1 MNGSNQA
8 EIEQFVTDGG
18 RELVAADPTVFAD
31 TERHEIDIEEAEL
44 LGTHEYEDVLY
55 TGETE
60 IVDALTGETPGSL
73 KDSVKRARQVVEEHG
88 EEYVAVKRSKEAQA
102 ERPQAGP
109 FARTVFYNSSV
120 TGSSEWRVVFSQAI
134 DSAAYEVDYEA
145 DYATGTLTIEVERAE

>member
-1 MNGSNQA
+1 MTPN
-8 EIEQFVTDGG
+8 TTT
-18 RELVAADPTVFAD
+18 ADPAVFED
-31 TERHEIDIEEAEL
+31 DRHEITHTESDL

-60 IVDALTGETPGSL
+60 IVHALTGETPESL
-73 KDSVKRARQVVEEHG
+73 KDSVRRAKQVVEERG

-102 ERPQAGP
+102 ERPQGGP

-134 DSAAYEVDYEA
+134 DSDAYEVEYEA
-145 DYATGTLTIEVERAE
+145 DYHTGTVTITVERA